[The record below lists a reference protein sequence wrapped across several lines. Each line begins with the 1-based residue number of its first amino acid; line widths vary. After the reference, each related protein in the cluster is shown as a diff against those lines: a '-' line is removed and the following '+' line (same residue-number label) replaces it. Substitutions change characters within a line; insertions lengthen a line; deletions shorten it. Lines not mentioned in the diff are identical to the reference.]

1 LLVYDVTKEKS
12 FDNISR
18 WMDELKH
25 QAEPDIVIILVG
37 NKVD

>member
-1 LLVYDVTKEKS
+1 LLVYDITKEKS
-12 FDNISR
+12 FESVTK

-25 QAEPDIVIILVG
+25 QAEPDIIIMLVG